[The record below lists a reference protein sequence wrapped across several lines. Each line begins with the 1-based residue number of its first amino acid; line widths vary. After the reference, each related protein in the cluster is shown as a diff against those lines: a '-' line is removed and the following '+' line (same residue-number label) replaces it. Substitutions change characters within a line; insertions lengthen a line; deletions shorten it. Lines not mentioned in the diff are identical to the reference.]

1 MGAFHMEEKKKRF
14 NIENIT
20 AFIGAI
26 AVLISFWTSQMNMM
40 TELKNIGERTAKL
53 EVEIVNLKV
62 NELIKMKIKDS

>member
-1 MGAFHMEEKKKRF
+1 MEEKKKRF

-53 EVEIVNLKV
+53 EVEIVSLKV
-62 NELIKMKIKDS
+62 NELIKMKVKDS